1 MSSSDPEDYMSDI
14 FLAETPKP
22 KKATLTYS
30 ERRRLK
36 LSSNRGSIKPLRERE
51 KESREQGLS
60 QRIDTEENASP
71 GLMLLRRM
79 GYKEGMALGRSAGG
93 RIDPVPVE
101 IRQGRSG
108 LGLGTEIRERESEE
122 VERAVKKARIED
134 EEYRSRIRE
143 GRLEKRAFAQL
154 ESAKRICEDLDVKIG
169 VEKNPLWWTPETDP
183 ADDQS
188 TLAES
193 DEDGNEKGRESDKH
207 DDVADGNLSPE
218 DTRIQLGV
226 ILDYLREKHHYC
238 FYCGSVYKDADEL
251 ERECP
256 GETEEDH
263 D

>member
-14 FLAETPKP
+14 FLAEAPKP
-22 KKATLTYS
+22 KESALTYS

-36 LSSNRGSIKPLRERE
+36 LSSNKGSIKPLRERE

-71 GLMLLRRM
+71 GLRLLRRM
-79 GYKEGMALGRSAGG
+79 GYKEGMALGRSTGG

-108 LGLGTEIRERESEE
+108 LGLDTEIRERESEE
-122 VERAVKKARIED
+122 AERVVKRARIDD

-154 ESAKRICEDLDVKIG
+154 ESAKRICEDLDMKIG
-169 VEKNPLWWTPETDP
+169 VEQNPLWWTPEADP

-188 TLAES
+188 ALAES
-193 DEDGNEKGRESDKH
+193 NEAGNDKGRQSDKH
-207 DDVADGNLSPE
+207 DDVADDSLSPE
-218 DTRIQLGV
+218 DTRTQLG
-226 ILDYLREKHHYC
+226 IIIGYLREKHHYC
-238 FYCGSVYKDADEL
+238 FYCGSMYKDADEL
-251 ERECP
+251 ESLCP